1 MSDISQFLLVTAY
14 VTYLAN
20 ACLTP
25 APFTVKGVQ
34 QSRVTNVAPTGVVC
48 GPTGLIQPAAIQSKF
63 SLLNSASNRESVG
76 LAPLR
81 PPYPLQLNAGRFDH
95 SMVTDDIV

>member
-1 MSDISQFLLVTAY
+1 MNNSRSIYTKIHS
-14 VTYLAN
+14 AN
-20 ACLTP
+20 
-25 APFTVKGVQ
+25 
-34 QSRVTNVAPTGVVC
+34 
-48 GPTGLIQPAAIQSKF
+48 
-63 SLLNSASNRESVG
+63 NRESVG